1 MIKTGSCKGTLL
13 TVRNVQDVRTLVKF
27 NHLIDKNV
35 LEMKLFLC
43 VLSLGLTS
51 DTSDDK
57 CADKDSNNEYLHC
70 LQVLERDYWVSSLT

>member
-1 MIKTGSCKGTLL
+1 M
-13 TVRNVQDVRTLVKF
+13 RNVQDVRTLVKF

-51 DTSDDK
+51 DTNDDK
-57 CADKDSNNEYLHC
+57 CADKDSDNEYLHC
-70 LQVLERDYWVSSLT
+70 LQVLERDYWVRSLT